1 MRAAYVDTSAIIAI
15 AFREGGSDGL
25 ARRINGF
32 DYVGSSNLLEA
43 ELRSACAREGRPVPE
58 MLLSAF
64 RWVQPTRP
72 LSTELRSVL
81 RAGDLRG
88 ADLWHIACAL
98 YMARESEDVTFITL
112 DQRQAE
118 VAAALR
124 FQLD

>member
-1 MRAAYVDTSAIIAI
+1 MRTAYVDTSAIIAI
-15 AFREGGSDGL
+15 AFDEAGSDGI
-25 ARRINGF
+25 AGRIDGF
-32 DYVGSSNLLEA
+32 DYVASSNLLEA
-43 ELRSACAREGRPVPE
+43 ELRSACTREGRPVPE
-58 MLLSAF
+58 SLVSAF

-81 RAGDLRG
+81 RAGYLRG
-88 ADLWHIACAL
+88 ADLWHVACAL

-124 FQLD
+124 FRLD

>member
-15 AFREGGSDGL
+15 AFQEAGWDGL
-25 ARRINGF
+25 ARRINAF
-32 DYVGSSNLLEA
+32 DHVGSSNLLEA
-43 ELRSACAREGRPVPE
+43 ELRSACAREGKPVPE
-58 MLLSAF
+58 KLVSAF

-81 RAGDLRG
+81 RAGYLRG
-88 ADLWHIACAL
+88 ADLWHVACAL
-98 YMARESEDVTFITL
+98 YMARESEDLTFITL

-118 VAAALR
+118 VAAELR

>member
-15 AFREGGSDGL
+15 AFQEAGWDGL
-25 ARRINGF
+25 ARRIHAF
-32 DYVGSSNLLEA
+32 DHVGSSNLLEA
-43 ELRSACAREGRPVPE
+43 ELRSACAREGKPVPE
-58 MLLSAF
+58 QLVSAF

-81 RAGDLRG
+81 RAGYLRG
-88 ADLWHIACAL
+88 ADLWHVACAL
-98 YMARESEDVTFITL
+98 YMARESEDLTFITL

-118 VAAALR
+118 VAAELR